1 MYWFEGC
8 TTSSPSFRPWRL
20 HVHHAGVALS
30 SRKGMKMLWRE
41 KTGSIVQ
48 AAYEEHFSLYKS
60 EGLLVKVKS
69 CFVK

>member
-1 MYWFEGC
+1 
-8 TTSSPSFRPWRL
+8 
-20 HVHHAGVALS
+20 
-30 SRKGMKMLWRE
+30 MKMLWRE